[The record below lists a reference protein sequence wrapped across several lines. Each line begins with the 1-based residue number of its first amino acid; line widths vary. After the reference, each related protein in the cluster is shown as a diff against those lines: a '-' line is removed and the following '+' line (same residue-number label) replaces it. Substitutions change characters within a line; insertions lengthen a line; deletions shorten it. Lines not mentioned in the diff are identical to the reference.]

1 MFPANREAGLI
12 AVTKEKK
19 QMQTRHWPWITGLFL
34 LLCFSPAQAA
44 SLDDYLAGFTY
55 QERKEMKIDSKELVE
70 LLKKGEAQL
79 IDIRFPEE
87 FAAWHMNFAKNIP
100 LNELPARLGELDQS
114 KLIVTA
120 CPHYDRSSMAR
131 LYLIT
136 KGYRARYLNDGLLG
150 LAELLRGDKARD
162 FITATTR

>member
-1 MFPANREAGLI
+1 MKIQSVPA
-12 AVTKEKK
+12 AVLVMT
-19 QMQTRHWPWITGLFL
+19 LFL
-34 LLCFSPAQAA
+34 VLPATSKA
-44 SLDDYLAGFTY
+44 DTFDEYLANFSY
-55 QERKEMKIDSKELVE
+55 QERKDMKIGSKELVE

-87 FAAWHMNFAKNIP
+87 FAAWRMGFAKNIP
-100 LNELPARLGELDQS
+100 LNELPSRLGELDKN

-150 LAELLRGDKARD
+150 LAELLRGDTARD
-162 FITATTR
+162 FVNAPAQ

>member
-1 MFPANREAGLI
+1 MKKLPLLTALLAL
-12 AVTKEKK
+12 ALMLPTHSHAEK
-19 QMQTRHWPWITGLFL
+19 LN
-34 LLCFSPAQAA
+34 
-44 SLDDYLAGFTY
+44 DYLAGFTY
-55 QERKEMKIDSKELVE
+55 QERKDMKIDSKELVE
-70 LLKKGEAQL
+70 LLKTGKAQL
-79 IDIRFPEE
+79 IDVRFPEE
-87 FAAWHMNFAKNIP
+87 YAAWRMGFAKNIP
-100 LNELPARLGELDQS
+100 LNELPSRLGELDRN

-162 FITATTR
+162 FANAAAPFAQGTP

>member
-1 MFPANREAGLI
+1 MKKIPLLTAFLALALI
-12 AVTKEKK
+12 PPMYSHAEK
-19 QMQTRHWPWITGLFL
+19 
-34 LLCFSPAQAA
+34 
-44 SLDDYLAGFTY
+44 LDDYLAGFTY
-55 QERKEMKIDSKELVE
+55 QERKDMKIDSKELVE

-87 FAAWHMNFAKNIP
+87 FAAWRMEFSKNIP
-100 LNELPARLGELDQS
+100 LNELPSRLGELDKN

-131 LYLIT
+131 LYLTT

-162 FITATTR
+162 FINATKKKP

>member
-1 MFPANREAGLI
+1 MKKALLPAAFVAMAL
-12 AVTKEKK
+12 
-19 QMQTRHWPWITGLFL
+19 ML
-34 LLCFSPAQAA
+34 PAPCHADKT
-44 SLDDYLAGFTY
+44 LDEYLAGFTY
-55 QERKEMKIDSKELVE
+55 QERKDMKIDSKELVE

-87 FAAWHMNFAKNIP
+87 FAAWSMGFAKNIP
-100 LNELPARLGELDQS
+100 LNELPGRLNELDKN

-131 LYLIT
+131 LYLTT
-136 KGYRARYLNDGLLG
+136 KGYRSRYLNDGLLG

-162 FITATTR
+162 FINATQKTITPKENR

>member
-12 AVTKEKK
+12 AASKEKK
-19 QMQTRHWPWITGLFL
+19 QMQTRHWPWTAGLFL

-100 LNELPARLGELDQS
+100 LNELPARLGELDKS

>member
-1 MFPANREAGLI
+1 MNRLTLTT
-12 AVTKEKK
+12 V
-19 QMQTRHWPWITGLFL
+19 LFSL
-34 LLCFSPAQAA
+34 LLSVPAWAA
-44 SLDDYLAGFTY
+44 PFDDYLAGFTY
-55 QERKEMKIDSKELVE
+55 EERKAMKISSKELVE

-87 FAAWHMNFAKNIP
+87 FAAWHMGFAKNIP
-100 LNELPARLGELDQS
+100 LNELPARLGELDKN

-131 LYLIT
+131 LYLTT

-150 LAELLRGDKARD
+150 LADLLRGDQARD
-162 FITATTR
+162 FSKAIQP

>member
-1 MFPANREAGLI
+1 MKTPAMPAAFL
-12 AVTKEKK
+12 ALT
-19 QMQTRHWPWITGLFL
+19 LFL
-34 LLCFSPAQAA
+34 ALSSTSSADN
-44 SLDDYLAGFTY
+44 LDEYLAGFTY
-55 QERKEMKIDSKELVE
+55 QERKEMKIDSKELLE
-70 LLKKGEAQL
+70 MLKKGEAQL

-87 FAAWHMNFAKNIP
+87 FAAWRMGFATNIP
-100 LNELPARLGELDQS
+100 LNELPARLNELDKN

-162 FITATTR
+162 FINSKAP

>member
-1 MFPANREAGLI
+1 MKKFPLLTALLALPFI
-12 AVTKEKK
+12 LPTHSSAEK
-19 QMQTRHWPWITGLFL
+19 
-34 LLCFSPAQAA
+34 
-44 SLDDYLAGFTY
+44 LDDYLTGFTY
-55 QERKEMKIDSKELVE
+55 QERKDMKIESKELVE
-70 LLKKGEAQL
+70 LLKKGEVQL

-87 FAAWHMNFAKNIP
+87 VAAWRMGFTKNIP
-100 LNELPARLGELDQS
+100 LNELPSRLGELDKN

-162 FITATTR
+162 LITAPVQ

>member
-1 MFPANREAGLI
+1 MTRLI
-12 AVTKEKK
+12 ILTA
-19 QMQTRHWPWITGLFL
+19 L
-34 LLCFSPAQAA
+34 LTLPLALPCQSQALT
-44 SLDDYLAGFTY
+44 LDDYLTSFTY
-55 QERKEMKIDSKELVE
+55 QERKAMKINSVELVE
-70 LLKKGEAQL
+70 LLKTGEAQL

-87 FAAWHMNFAKNIP
+87 FAAWNMSFAKNIP
-100 LNELPARLGELDQS
+100 LNELPSRLNELDKN

-150 LAELLRGDKARD
+150 LANLLRGDEARD
-162 FITATTR
+162 FTEAMTTKDE

>member
-1 MFPANREAGLI
+1 MTAKKIPLLAALLILSCILPGMANADNFD
-12 AVTKEKK
+12 T
-19 QMQTRHWPWITGLFL
+19 
-34 LLCFSPAQAA
+34 
-44 SLDDYLAGFTY
+44 YLTGFTY
-55 QERKEMKIDSKELVE
+55 QERKDMKIESKELVE

-87 FAAWHMNFAKNIP
+87 FAAWHMGFAKNIP
-100 LNELPARLGELDQS
+100 LNELPARLGELDKG

-131 LYLIT
+131 LYLTT

-150 LAELLRGDKARD
+150 LANLLRGDAARD
-162 FITATTR
+162 FTNATAQ

>member
-1 MFPANREAGLI
+1 MFPANPEAGLI
-12 AVTKEKK
+12 AAATEKK
-19 QMQTRHWPWITGLFL
+19 LMKTTHQLWTAGL
-34 LLCFSPAQAA
+34 LLLLFFSPAQAA
-44 SLDDYLAGFTY
+44 TLDDYLAGFTY

-70 LLKKGEAQL
+70 LLKADKAQL
-79 IDIRFPEE
+79 IDVRFPEE
-87 FAAWHMNFAKNIP
+87 VAAWRMGFAKNIP
-100 LNELPARLGELDQS
+100 LNELPARLGELDKN

-136 KGYRARYLNDGLLG
+136 KGYRAKYLNDGLLG

-162 FITATTR
+162 FTNAPPP

>member
-1 MFPANREAGLI
+1 MKKFPLLAVPLALVLMLPAHSLAGN
-12 AVTKEKK
+12 
-19 QMQTRHWPWITGLFL
+19 
-34 LLCFSPAQAA
+34 
-44 SLDDYLAGFTY
+44 LDDYLAGFTY

-70 LLKKGEAQL
+70 LLKTDKAQL
-79 IDIRFPEE
+79 VDVRFPEE
-87 FAAWHMNFAKNIP
+87 YAAWRMGFAKNIP
-100 LNELPARLGELDQS
+100 LNELPSRLGELDKN

-136 KGYRARYLNDGLLG
+136 KGYRARYLHDGLLG

-162 FITATTR
+162 FINAPPQ

>member
-1 MFPANREAGLI
+1 MKKLPLLTAFLTLALILPAHSQA
-12 AVTKEKK
+12 EK
-19 QMQTRHWPWITGLFL
+19 
-34 LLCFSPAQAA
+34 
-44 SLDDYLAGFTY
+44 LDDYLADFTY
-55 QERKEMKIDSKELVE
+55 QERKEMKIESKELVE
-70 LLKKGEAQL
+70 LLKTGKAQL
-79 IDIRFPEE
+79 IDVRFPEE
-87 FAAWHMNFAKNIP
+87 FAAWHMGFAENIP
-100 LNELPARLGELDQS
+100 LNELSSRLGELDKN

-162 FITATTR
+162 FINATAPFTQKKP

>member
-1 MFPANREAGLI
+1 MKKLPLLTAFLALALMLPTHSQA
-12 AVTKEKK
+12 EK
-19 QMQTRHWPWITGLFL
+19 
-34 LLCFSPAQAA
+34 
-44 SLDDYLAGFTY
+44 LDDYLAGFTY
-55 QERKEMKIDSKELVE
+55 LERKEMKIDSKELVE
-70 LLKKGEAQL
+70 LLKTGKAQL
-79 IDIRFPEE
+79 IDVRFPEE
-87 FAAWHMNFAKNIP
+87 FAAWRMGFAKNIP
-100 LNELPARLGELDQS
+100 LNELPSRLGELDKN

-162 FITATTR
+162 FINTPLQ